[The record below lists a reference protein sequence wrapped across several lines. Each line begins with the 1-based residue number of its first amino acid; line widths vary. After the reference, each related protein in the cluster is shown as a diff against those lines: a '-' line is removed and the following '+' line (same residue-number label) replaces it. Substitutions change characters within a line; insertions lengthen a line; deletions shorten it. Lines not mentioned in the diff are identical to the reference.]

1 MNTKPTF
8 SQKIR
13 YAFENT
19 LSKGTPAIIMWLA
32 ILSLL
37 IVVIAASI
45 LAFTGIKQ
53 TEGEDL
59 NFIEAAWQ
67 SLMHTMDSGTL
78 GGDSGWSFR
87 IIMLFVTIGGI
98 FILSSLIGT
107 LTSGLESTLDEM
119 RKGRSRV
126 LETDHTLILGWSS
139 KIFSII
145 SELMIAN
152 ENQKQPRIVV
162 MADKDKVEMEDE
174 IRSKFPETG
183 KMKIICRTGSPLD
196 LTDLEVVSPHDA
208 RSIIILSP
216 EEGNADT
223 HVIKSI
229 LAITNNPKRKQG
241 KYHIVAEIRN
251 EENMEAAELVGADE
265 AVLVLA
271 GELIARVTAQT
282 CRQSGLSVV
291 YTELLDF
298 DGAEIYF
305 KDEEKMIGKSY
316 KEALFAYENSAVMG
330 IYHPNGD
337 VSINPPMEKKLESG
351 DKIIAISEDD
361 DTIVL
366 SGKSQFEIELQSIIN
381 SASKSIE
388 KEKTL
393 ILGWNQKGN
402 AIIKELDNYVSAGSE
417 VLVVAEKQEIAATLN
432 ELKTSLKNTTVE
444 FKKANTTEKAL
455 LNSIPVDSYNHII
468 ILCYEDMDM
477 QEADAKTLITLLH
490 LRNISETAKIDFSI
504 VSEMLDVRNRELAEV
519 TKADDF
525 IVSDK
530 LISLMLSQLSE
541 NRHLDKVFATLF
553 ASEGSEIY
561 LRPAKDYIKP
571 GSSANFYTIMESA
584 ANKGETAIGYRI
596 NAHSKDTE
604 KAYGV
609 VVNPVKSKKINWSE
623 NDKII
628 VLAED

>member
-1 MNTKPTF
+1 MNNKPTF
-8 SQKIR
+8 SQRMR

-19 LSKGTPAIIMWLA
+19 LSKGTSAIIIWLA
-32 ILSLL
+32 ILSVL
-37 IVVIAASI
+37 IVVIAGAV

-67 SLMHTMDSGTL
+67 SLMHTMDSGAL

-87 IIMLFVTIGGI
+87 IVMLFVTIGGI

-107 LTSGLESTLDEM
+107 LTSGLENTLEEM
-119 RKGRSRV
+119 RKGRSKV
-126 LETDHTLILGWSS
+126 LESDHTLILGWSS

-145 SELMIAN
+145 SELIIAN
-152 ENQKQPRIVV
+152 ENQKKPRIVI

-174 IRSKFPETG
+174 IRSKFPDTG
-183 KMKIICRTGSPLD
+183 NMKIICRTGSPLD
-196 LTDLEVVSPHDA
+196 LTDLEVVAPHEA

-229 LAITNNPKRKQG
+229 LAVTNNPKRKQG

-251 EENMEAAELVGADE
+251 QENMEAAELVGAGE
-265 AVLVLA
+265 AVIVLA

-305 KDEEKMIGKSY
+305 KEEEKLTGKSY
-316 KEALFAYENSAVMG
+316 KDALFAYENSAVIG
-330 IYHPNGD
+330 LYHTNGE
-337 VSINPPMEKKLESG
+337 VTINPSMDKIIESG

-366 SGKSQFEIELQSIIN
+366 SGKTKFELELETIMN
-381 SASKSIE
+381 RSAKNQE
-388 KEKTL
+388 TEKTL
-393 ILGWNQKGN
+393 ILGWNQKGTS
-402 AIIKELDNYVSAGSE
+402 IIRELDNYVSKGSE
-417 VLVVAEKQEIAATLN
+417 VLVVAELMEVSGILN
-432 ELKTSLKNTTVE
+432 ELKPILKNTDVQ

-455 LNSIPVDSYNHII
+455 LTSLPVDSYNHII
-468 ILCYEDMDM
+468 ILCYEDMDI

-541 NRHLDKVFATLF
+541 NAHLEKVFSTLF
-553 ASEGSEIY
+553 SAEGSEIY
-561 LRPAKDYIKP
+561 LRPVSDYIQP
-571 GSSANFYTIMESA
+571 GSNTNFYTVLESA
-584 ANKGETAIGYRI
+584 AAKGETAIGYRI
-596 NAHSKDTE
+596 EALSKDTE
-604 KAYGV
+604 KAYGI
-609 VVNPVKSKKINWSE
+609 VVNPDKSKKISWNE
-623 NDKII
+623 EDKII

>member
-1 MNTKPTF
+1 MNTKP
-8 SQKIR
+8 SLPQRLR

-32 ILSLL
+32 ILSIL
-37 IVVIAASI
+37 IVIIAAAF
-45 LAFTGIKQ
+45 LALTGIKQ
-53 TEGEDL
+53 PEGEDL

-87 IIMLFVTIGGI
+87 LVMLFVTIGGI

-107 LTSGLESTLDEM
+107 LTSGLENTLEEM
-119 RKGRSRV
+119 RKGRSKV
-126 LETDHTLILGWSS
+126 LESDHTLILGWSS
-139 KIFSII
+139 KISSII
-145 SELMIAN
+145 SELIIAN
-152 ENQKQPRIVV
+152 ENQKKPRIVI

-174 IRSKFPETG
+174 IRAKFPNTG
-183 KMKIICRTGSPLD
+183 RMKIICRTGSPLD

-208 RSIIILSP
+208 KSIIILSP

-265 AVLVLA
+265 AVIVLS

-305 KDEEKMIGKSY
+305 KKEEGLYNKTY

-330 IYHPNGD
+330 LYHSNGD
-337 VSINPPMEKKLESG
+337 VSINPSMGKIIEKG

-361 DTIVL
+361 DTINL
-366 SGKSQFEIELQSIIN
+366 STKTQFDIAVGSIM
-381 SASKSIE
+381 
-388 KEKTL
+388 KEAQRQQKKERTL

-402 AIIKELDNYVSAGSE
+402 SIIRELDNYVSMGSE
-417 VLVVAEKQEIAATLN
+417 ILVVAELPEVAGTLN
-432 ELKTSLKNTTVE
+432 LLKTILKNTSVE
-444 FKKANTTEKAL
+444 FKKANTTEKSL
-455 LNSIPVDSYNHII
+455 LNSLPVDSYDHII
-468 ILCYEDMDM
+468 ILCYEDMDI

-541 NRHLDKVFATLF
+541 NRHLEKVFATLF
-553 ASEGSEIY
+553 SSEGSEIY
-561 LRPAKDYIKP
+561 LRSVKDYVKP
-571 GSSANFYTIMESA
+571 GSSTNFYTILESA
-584 ANKGETAIGYRI
+584 AAKGETAIGYRI
-596 NAHSKDTE
+596 ESLSKETE
-604 KAYGV
+604 QAYGI
-609 VVNPVKSKKINWSE
+609 VVNPEKSKKVKWSE
-623 NDKII
+623 DDKVI
-628 VLAED
+628 VLAEY